1 MSDIQNLIE
10 KLSQVDMEIISKP
23 EKRAVNEVLETF
35 LGPSSHAKKLE
46 RKRVKILQNKKVML
60 INSHP
65 VANSGHDLIALGNL
79 ALSSYKT
86 TELKNEK
93 EAWKNKMLLIL
104 NKLENVLI
112 SGDEEEIANDYLFL
126 SNAIEQTLKRRKWK
140 GLFRY

>member
-1 MSDIQNLIE
+1 
-10 KLSQVDMEIISKP
+10 
-23 EKRAVNEVLETF
+23 
-35 LGPSSHAKKLE
+35 
-46 RKRVKILQNKKVML
+46 
-60 INSHP
+60 
-65 VANSGHDLIALGNL
+65 LIALGNL

-126 SNAIEQTLKRRKWK
+126 SNAIEQTLKRRKMERAFSLLK
-140 GLFRY
+140 NPSAKLEYFLLIQVSNTFTIVQL